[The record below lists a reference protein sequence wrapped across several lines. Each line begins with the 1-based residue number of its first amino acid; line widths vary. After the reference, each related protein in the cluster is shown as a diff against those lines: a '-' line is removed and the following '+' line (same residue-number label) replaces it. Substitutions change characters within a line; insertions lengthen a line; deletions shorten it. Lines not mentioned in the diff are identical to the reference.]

1 MPPTKIVY
9 ETVPS
14 AARRLG
20 VTPRT
25 LHRRIAQGELVAY
38 RSGPRIVRLDP
49 ADVDALL
56 APTKTPV
63 QRESLAAETADYI
76 ARLVA
81 EAPPLTAEQR
91 SRLAVLLLKAA

>member
-25 LHRRIAQGELVAY
+25 LYRRIANGDLTAY
-38 RSGPRIVRLDP
+38 RSGPRILRLDP

-56 APTKTPV
+56 APT
-63 QRESLAAETADYI
+63 
-76 ARLVA
+76 RLD
-81 EAPPLTAEQR
+81 R
-91 SRLAVLLLKAA
+91 